1 MDSEQDPNNDRLLAI
16 EAQMERTNTLLSNA
30 TDTIENVN
38 GLLRPMRF
46 FLWLFLMVSVVLL
59 LAIFFQNR

>member
-1 MDSEQDPNNDRLLAI
+1 MD
-16 EAQMERTNTLLSNA
+16 RTNTLLSNA

-46 FLWLFLMVSVVLL
+46 LLWLFLMVSVVLL
-59 LAIFFQNR
+59 LAILFQNL